1 MIECPHPPLRRGD
14 LAADPIEQF
23 ERWYGAWRAEPR
35 RNPEAVV
42 VATTDAAGQPDARYV
57 LLRGVDTRG
66 FVFFTNYEG
75 AKGRELAENPRAAMC
90 FGWIDHERQVRVRG
104 DVERVSAAE
113 SDAYWA
119 TRPRGSQLAA
129 SISDQSQPIADRP
142 RLQGRY
148 DTIEASH
155 KGQDVP
161 RPDHWGGFRLR
172 PAEIEFWQGQPHR
185 LHDRFVYQ
193 RSSDNESGAG
203 STITRLMP

>member
-1 MIECPHPPLRRGD
+1 MIELPHPPLRRRD
-14 LAADPIEQF
+14 LTADPIEQF
-23 ERWYGAWRAEPR
+23 ERWYDAWRAEPR

-42 VATTDAAGQPDARYV
+42 VATADAAGQPDARYV
-57 LLRGVDTRG
+57 LLRRVDRRG

-75 AKGRELAENPRAAMC
+75 AKGRELAENPLAAMC

-104 DVERVSAAE
+104 NVERVSAAE

-142 RLQGRY
+142 ALQDRY
-148 DTIEASH
+148 DSIQASH
-155 KGQDVP
+155 EGRDVP

-185 LHDRFVYQ
+185 LHDRFVY
-193 RSSDNESGAG
+193 RRRRDGEAG
-203 STITRLMP
+203 GWTITRLMP